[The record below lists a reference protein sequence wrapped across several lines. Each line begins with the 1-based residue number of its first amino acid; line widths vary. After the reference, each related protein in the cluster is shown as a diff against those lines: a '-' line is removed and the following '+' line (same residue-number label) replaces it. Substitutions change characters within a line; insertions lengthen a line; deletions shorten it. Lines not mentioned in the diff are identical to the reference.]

1 MYRPGSTLQHFKSIS
16 SNIVTQGAA
25 SPKYKLNVVDAMD
38 QGNCFSLDLKKWL
51 RYAFKVNLTRIENT
65 YNEGSPIDKS

>member
-38 QGNCFSLDLKKWL
+38 HSIEESEMTH
-51 RYAFKVNLTRIENT
+51 NLL
-65 YNEGSPIDKS
+65 